1 ETRGTLAIAVP
12 LTVPAQT
19 DSKILNDRVV
29 VFSRTRRSWTTTV
42 IPTQRVA
49 YVALGPS
56 PSGGLLL
63 AVIRNDPSLT
73 FDDNS
78 LFLYERGSLETP
90 WRDVGR
96 LVQGGRM
103 PVHNPQLSLDDSG
116 AVITYSAG
124 AGGFVNMEGR
134 ALL

>member
-1 ETRGTLAIAVP
+1 M
-12 LTVPAQT
+12 
-19 DSKILNDRVV
+19 
-29 VFSRTRRSWTTTV
+29 

-134 ALL
+134 AQSFNAVVKPQAVSRSILRSPSFSKSLAVPDWPDGSVGTAGIR